1 MICGNAALP
10 PRYFASMRTLSTAV
24 KRTALALALAA
35 PLLAH
40 AEPSPTVLQEVKHLL
55 GFIEQSGCDFN
66 RNGSWADA
74 KSAQSHVM
82 TKFEYLLRQDK
93 IASALDFIEKAASES
108 SMTGTPYQVKCGK
121 AAPILS
127 RAWLTE
133 ELKKY
138 QSRYQS
144 KR

>member
-1 MICGNAALP
+1 
-10 PRYFASMRTLSTAV
+10 MRIPTLA
-24 KRTALALALAA
+24 KRTALALALAL

-40 AEPSPTVLQEVKHLL
+40 ADPSPTVLQEVKHLL

-66 RNGSWADA
+66 RNGSWADSKA
-74 KSAQSHVM
+74 AQAHVM

-93 IASALDFIEKAASES
+93 IATALDFIDKAASES

-127 RAWLTE
+127 RTWLTE

-138 QSRYQS
+138 QSRLQS
-144 KR
+144 SR

>member
-1 MICGNAALP
+1 
-10 PRYFASMRTLSTAV
+10 MRILAIA
-24 KRTALALALAA
+24 KRTALAFALA
-35 PLLAH
+35 PMLAH
-40 AEPSPTVLQEVKHLL
+40 ADPSPTVLQEVKHLL

-66 RNGSWADA
+66 RNGTWANA
-74 KSAQSHVM
+74 KAAQAHVM
-82 TKFEYLLRQDK
+82 NKFEYLLRQDK
-93 IASALDFIEKAASES
+93 IATALDFIEKAASES

-138 QSRYQS
+138 QS

>member
-1 MICGNAALP
+1 
-10 PRYFASMRTLSTAV
+10 MRILAIA
-24 KRTALALALAA
+24 KRTALAFALA
-35 PLLAH
+35 PMLAH
-40 AEPSPTVLQEVKHLL
+40 ADPSPTVLQEVKHLL
-55 GFIEQSGCDFN
+55 GLIEQSGCDFN
-66 RNGSWADA
+66 RNGTWANA
-74 KSAQSHVM
+74 KAAQAHVM
-82 TKFEYLLRQDK
+82 NKFEYLLRQDK
-93 IASALDFIEKAASES
+93 IATALDFIEKAASES

-138 QSRYQS
+138 QS

>member
-1 MICGNAALP
+1 
-10 PRYFASMRTLSTAV
+10 MRIPTLA
-24 KRTALALALAA
+24 KRTALALALAL

-40 AEPSPTVLQEVKHLL
+40 ADPSPTVLQEVKHLL

-66 RNGSWADA
+66 RNGNWADSKA
-74 KSAQSHVM
+74 AQAHVM

-93 IASALDFIEKAASES
+93 IATALDFIEKAASES

-127 RAWLTE
+127 RTWLTE

-138 QSRYQS
+138 QSRLQS
-144 KR
+144 RR